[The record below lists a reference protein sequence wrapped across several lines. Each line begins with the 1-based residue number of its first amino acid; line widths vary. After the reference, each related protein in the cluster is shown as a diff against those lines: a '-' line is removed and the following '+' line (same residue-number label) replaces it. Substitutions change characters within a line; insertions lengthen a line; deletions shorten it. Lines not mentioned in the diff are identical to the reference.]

1 MIGGCER
8 VGRERGGG
16 DIRSSAHVIHFR
28 PGEMRGDVWRG
39 LGGGGGISENLS
51 SSEFAECSTPGSATN
66 PRVPARS
73 SLDQMEEISVGDA
86 ERGALGHNK
95 IGLRRR
101 MYDSW

>member
-8 VGRERGGG
+8 VGREREGG

-28 PGEMRGDVWRG
+28 PGEMRGDVRRG

-66 PRVPARS
+66 PRRVRV
-73 SLDQMEEISVGDA
+73 DRMEEISVGDA

-101 MYDSW
+101 NV